1 MRRRIGRLDA
11 NDKGVTLLIVAAS
24 LVIML
29 GMCALSIDLVA
40 GYLARVQCQRAADAA
55 ALAGAKAF
63 AGSGCTTSGCT
74 AVSAA
79 ETLATQNAVAVAAQN
94 PVMGLA
100 PASTTVGTAFD
111 YSHDVLTSG
120 GSGEPQIT
128 VTVYRDSTHNDAMP
142 TFFAKI
148 FGINSMNVSASAT
161 AEAFNPGGTGTNV
174 GVGCV
179 KPFLVPNCDPN
190 FPIASTDTTHANP
203 NCQCGAGNGGTSTG
217 VLNGDCPVGTP
228 AGYDMS
234 YYVYP
239 NTSPNAGI
247 ALHPLDCQWESA
259 LNECDP
265 SSGDIGAPWVL
276 HDNGGTPS
284 QWYTIAFSSQSGM
297 QYSQYIRECAPR
309 SVACQGTLNSLNGK
323 KVGPTDAGVDCLIH
337 SCGAGGCSGQCPA
350 TGVANNLPNGLNNG
364 QDYMCA
370 PYALPGAQAQTSCPT
385 TTPAS
390 PFTVVA
396 GGNNPYGYQAGQKF
410 DATNGG
416 SDSLASVVLYDG
428 APLPSGGGTVTV
440 EGYMSLFF
448 QDALHSSSYDTIDGV
463 VVQVGGCGT
472 AGSGG
477 STPPSVDSPGGGSF
491 IPIRLIHN

>member
-1 MRRRIGRLDA
+1 MRHRMSSLGS
-11 NDKGVTLLIVAAS
+11 NDRGVTLLIVAAS
-24 LVIML
+24 LVAML
-29 GMCALSIDLVA
+29 GMCAVSVDLVA
-40 GYLARVQCQRAADAA
+40 GYLARVQSQRAADAA

-63 AGSGCTTSGCT
+63 AGGCTTSGCT
-74 AVSAA
+74 AGSAT
-79 ETLATQNAVAVAAQN
+79 EVLATQNAIAVAAQN

-100 PASTTVGTAFD
+100 PASTTVSTTFD
-111 YSHDVLTSG
+111 YSHDILASG

-148 FGINSMNVSASAT
+148 FGINYMNISASAT

-190 FPIASTDTTHANP
+190 FPAQAGTAEANP
-203 NCQCGAGNGGTSTG
+203 NCQCGAGNGGVSNG

-239 NTSPNAGI
+239 NTGI
-247 ALHPLDCQWESA
+247 AVHPLDCQWDST
-259 LNECDP
+259 NFECN
-265 SSGDIGAPWVL
+265 SNSGDVGAPWVL
-276 HDNGGTPS
+276 HDNAVPS
-284 QWYTIAFSSQSGM
+284 QWYTIAFTSQSGM
-297 QYSQYIRECAPR
+297 LYSQYIRECAPR
-309 SVACQGTLNSLNGK
+309 SVACQGTLNTLNGK

-337 SCGAGGCSGQCPA
+337 SCGSGGCSGTCPA
-350 TGVANNLPNGLNNG
+350 TGVVNNLPDGLNNG

-370 PYALPGAQAQTSCPT
+370 PYALPGAAAQSSCPT
-385 TTPAS
+385 STPTS

-396 GGNNPYGYQAGQKF
+396 GTNNPYGYTAGQTF
-410 DATNGG
+410 DSTNGG
-416 SDSLASVVLYDG
+416 SDSLANVVLYDG
-428 APLPSGGGTVTV
+428 APLSPGGSTVTIQ
-440 EGYMSLFF
+440 GYMSLFF
-448 QDALHSSSYDTIDGV
+448 QDALHSANNDTINAV
-463 VVQVGGCGT
+463 IVQVGGCGT
-472 AGSGG
+472 GGSG
-477 STPPSVDSPGGGSF
+477 STTPDVNSPGGGSF

>member
-1 MRRRIGRLDA
+1 MRHRISRLHL
-11 NDKGVTLLIVAAS
+11 NDNGVTLLIVAAS
-24 LVIML
+24 LVVML
-29 GMCALSIDLVA
+29 GMCALSVDLVA

-63 AGSGCTTSGCT
+63 AGGCTTSGCT
-74 AVSAA
+74 AGSAT
-79 ETLATQNAVAVAAQN
+79 ETLATQNAIAVAAQN

-100 PASTTVGTAFD
+100 PASTTVSTSFD
-111 YSHDVLTSG
+111 YSRDVLSSG

-148 FGINSMNVSASAT
+148 FGINYMDISASAT

-190 FPIASTDTTHANP
+190 FPVATGNTEANT
-203 NCQCGAGNGGTSTG
+203 NCPCTG
-217 VLNGDCPVGTP
+217 QGLANGDC
-228 AGYDMS
+228 AGGLSTGNYMS
-234 YYVYP
+234 YYVDP
-239 NTSPNAGI
+239 NTGNAV
-247 ALHPLDCQWESA
+247 HPLDCQWDST
-259 LNECDP
+259 NNQCNP

-276 HDNGGTPS
+276 HDNGGVPS
-284 QWYTIAFSSQSGM
+284 QWYTIAFTSQSGM

-309 SVACQGTLNSLNGK
+309 SVACQGTLSSLNGK
-323 KVGPTDAGVDCLIH
+323 KVGPTDAGLDCLIH

-350 TGVANNLPNGLNNG
+350 TGVVNNLPDGLNNG

-370 PYALPGAQAQTSCPT
+370 PYALPGAVAQSSCPT
-385 TTPAS
+385 STPTS

-396 GGNNPYGYQAGQKF
+396 GANNPYGYTAGQTF

-416 SDSLASVVLYDG
+416 SDSLANVVLYDG
-428 APLPSGGGTVTV
+428 APLASGGSTVTV
-440 EGYMSLFF
+440 QGYMSLFF
-448 QDALHSSSYDTIDGV
+448 QDALHSSSYDTINAV
-463 VVQVGGCGT
+463 ITQVGGCGT
-472 AGSGG
+472 GGSG
-477 STPPSVDSPGGGSF
+477 STTPNVNSAGGGTF